1 MRAGVKDGDT
11 ERRVADGGKRR
22 TDEPTSR
29 QCVPPGG
36 VALVHDWL
44 NGMRGGERC
53 LELLAKEWPEAP
65 IYTLLYKPEA
75 VSAAIRAHRVVES
88 RLGRIPGFREK
99 YRWFLP
105 LFPGAIEAMRA
116 PEGTR
121 LVVST
126 SHCVAKG
133 FKKPSGARHLC
144 YCFTPMRYAWGF
156 GEEYF
161 GRGLKRRAV
170 EVALGRLRKWDAESA
185 GRVDRFVAISG
196 YVRERIEKHYG
207 RRASVVYP
215 PVNTG
220 FYTPAEDAEAARRG
234 AAEALA
240 AGGMDAAE
248 AGRVAGEGYDLVVS
262 ALVPYKRIDLAVEAA
277 RATGRTLVVAGAGSE
292 LGRLRAGAP
301 ECVKFAGRPDDS
313 GVRAL
318 YRGCR
323 CLVFPGEEDFGIVPL
338 EAMACGRPVVA
349 YGKGGALETVKEGA
363 SGLFFGEQTADALSD
378 ALARADAAD
387 WNPAAIR
394 AHAEP
399 FGEERFLREMRREA
413 AAALGDDP
421 EAGTAGL

>member
-1 MRAGVKDGDT
+1 M
-11 ERRVADGGKRR
+11 
-22 TDEPTSR
+22 
-29 QCVPPGG
+29 PGG
-36 VALVHDWL
+36 GEVALVHDWL

-75 VSAAIRAHRVVES
+75 VSEAIRAHRVTES

-133 FKKPSGARHLC
+133 FRKPAGARHLC

-156 GEEYF
+156 QDDYF
-161 GRGLKRRAV
+161 GRGGLKRRAID
-170 EVALGRLRKWDAESA
+170 VALGRLRRWDAASA
-185 GRVDRFVAISG
+185 GRVDRFVAISEH
-196 YVRERIEKHYG
+196 VRERIARHYG
-207 RRASVVYP
+207 RPASVVYP

-220 FYTPAEDAEAARRG
+220 FYTPAEGPDAAREG
-234 AAEALA
+234 AAAALR
-240 AGGMDAAE
+240 AGGVAADE
-248 AGRVAGEGYDLVVS
+248 AERVAAEGYDLVVS

-277 RATGRTLVVAGAGSE
+277 RATGRTLVVAGAGGE
-292 LGRLRAGAP
+292 EAKLRAGAP
-301 ECVKFAGRPDDS
+301 RNAVFAGRPDDA

-338 EAMACGRPVVA
+338 EAQSCGRPVVA
-349 YGKGGALETVKEGA
+349 FGRGGALETVRDGVT
-363 SGLFFGEQTADALSD
+363 GVFFAEQTAEALSE
-378 ALARADAAD
+378 ALARADAAEWD
-387 WNPAAIR
+387 ASAIR

-399 FGEERFLREMRREA
+399 FGEERFLREMRREVSA
-413 AAALGDDP
+413 VMGTDP
-421 EAGTAGL
+421 EEGTR

>member
-1 MRAGVKDGDT
+1 
-11 ERRVADGGKRR
+11 
-22 TDEPTSR
+22 
-29 QCVPPGG
+29 

-65 IYTLLYKPEA
+65 IYTLLYRPEL

-133 FKKPSGARHLC
+133 FKKPSEARHLC

-156 GEEYF
+156 QDDYF
-161 GRGLKRRAV
+161 GRGGLKRRV
-170 EVALGRLRKWDAESA
+170 IDFALARLRKWDAESA
-185 GRVDRFVAISG
+185 GRVDRFVAISEH
-196 YVRERIEKHYG
+196 VRERIARHYG

-215 PVNTG
+215 PVNAG
-220 FYTPAEDAEAARRG
+220 FYTPAESEEAARRG
-234 AAEALA
+234 AAAALE
-240 AGGMDAAE
+240 AGGMDVAE
-248 AGRVAGEGYDLVVS
+248 AERTAGEGYDLVVS
-262 ALVPYKRIDLAVEAA
+262 ALVPYKRIDLAVESA
-277 RATGRTLVVAGAGSE
+277 RATGRMLVVAGAGSE

-301 ECVKFAGRPDDS
+301 GNVKFAGRPDDA

-338 EAMACGRPVVA
+338 EAMACGRPVLA
-349 YGKGGALETVKEGA
+349 YGRGGALETVKDGV
-363 SGLFFGEQTADALSD
+363 SGLFFAEQTADALSA
-378 ALARADAAD
+378 ALSRADAAEWD
-387 WNPAAIR
+387 AAAIR

-421 EAGTAGL
+421 EAGTV

>member
-1 MRAGVKDGDT
+1 MTKGEGQRIG
-11 ERRVADGGKRR
+11 
-22 TDEPTSR
+22 
-29 QCVPPGG
+29 GG

-65 IYTLLYKPEA
+65 IYTLLYQPEA

-88 RLGRIPGFREK
+88 RLGRIPGFRGK

-133 FKKPSGARHLC
+133 FQKPPGARHLC

-170 EVALGRLRKWDAESA
+170 EVALGRLRKWDAASA
-185 GRVDRFVAISG
+185 ARVDRFVAISG
-196 YVRERIEKHYG
+196 CVRERIARHYG

-220 FYTPAEDAEAARRG
+220 FYTPAEDAAAARRE

-240 AGGMDAAE
+240 GTGKSAAE
-248 AGRVAGEGYDLVVS
+248 RERAAEEGYDLVVS

-277 RATGRTLVVAGAGSE
+277 RATGRLLVVAGAGGE
-292 LGRLRAGAP
+292 EAKLRASAP
-301 ECVKFAGRPDDS
+301 PNVWFAGRPDDAA
-313 GVRAL
+313 VRAL
-318 YRGCR
+318 YRCCR
-323 CLVFPGEEDFGIVPL
+323 CLAFPGEEDFGIVPL
-338 EAMACGRPVVA
+338 EVQACGRPVAA
-349 YGKGGALETVKEGA
+349 YAKGGALETVKDGA
-363 SGLFFGEQTADALSD
+363 SGVFFGEQTAGALADALE
-378 ALARADAAD
+378 RAGRTAWD
-387 WNPAAIR
+387 PAAVR
-394 AHAEP
+394 ANAEP

-421 EAGTAGL
+421 EAGTAGP